1 MTKRGNIILAFVW
14 LLAAPALVP
23 LQATGQYMPHHE
35 KHLVRLA
42 NESRKNIQ
50 LKTILADPRLVSAR
64 ASCEVTGFTISCK
77 PEWGKSYGPVTIM
90 GARLGKDE
98 IAYLKSMNNTNVKIT
113 IDDIHLSCNG
123 KNTTEEPLTVISF
136 P

>member
-1 MTKRGNIILAFVW
+1 MTKRGNIILAFVG
-14 LLAAPALVP
+14 LSAAPALLP
-23 LQATGQYMPHHE
+23 LRVTGQYMPQHT

-42 NESRKNIQ
+42 NKDQKNIQ
-50 LKTILADPRLVSAR
+50 VNDILADPRLVSAR
-64 ASCEVTGFTISCK
+64 ASCEVTSFNFTCK
-77 PEWGKSYGPVTIM
+77 PEWGKSYGPVTIK

-98 IAYLKSMNNTNVKIT
+98 IAYLKSMSNTNVKIT

-123 KNTTEEPLTVISF
+123 KNTTEEPLTVTSF